1 MNKKNRKYYKMLLNA
16 YAVWI
21 FEFNIAAMNTNR
33 IDNWNIYV
41 RVWVFFSFI

>member
-1 MNKKNRKYYKMLLNA
+1 MNNKNRKYYKIPLNA

-21 FEFNIAAMNTNR
+21 FEFDIAAVNTNR
-33 IDNWNIYV
+33 KDIWNIYV